1 MEEQETAPSP
11 FKTFASIA
19 LIALAVILVLVFLF
33 GLTAQPA
40 TLRSTPNWTLV
51 SYRDATGI
59 LIPVINA
66 GDITARFEQTGNVT
80 GFSGCNQYVS
90 AYLENNKRI
99 RITFPLHTGNVCP
112 DAGIMQQETT
122 YYSNLAK
129 ADSIQTGPSDITIM
143 DSLGNTLLVF
153 RKSMA
158 GNA

>member
-1 MEEQETAPSP
+1 MEEQETAPTR

-19 LIALAVILVLVFLF
+19 LIAIAVILVLVFLS

-66 GDITARFEQTGNVT
+66 GDITARFGQNGNIT

-90 AYLENNKRI
+90 AYLENNRKI
-99 RITFPLHTGNVCP
+99 RITFPLNTGLVCP

-122 YYSNLAK
+122 YYNNLAK
-129 ADSIQTGPSDITIM
+129 ADSIQAGPSDITLL
-143 DSLGNTLLVF
+143 DVQGNTLLVF
-153 RKSMA
+153 RKSM
-158 GNA
+158 